1 MNKISPVVVM
11 GIFYKSGFVL
21 FSTIQH
27 KYWNQGKRHDRYL
40 IAPQNFYIILIS
52 SFLTESVPNECIS

>member
-27 KYWNQGKRHDRYL
+27 KYWNQGW
-40 IAPQNFYIILIS
+40 APWRLSNCSPKLLYYFDFQ
-52 SFLTESVPNECIS
+52 FLDWERT